1 MITDT
6 LEFQKYC
13 WIKLYDKVEFILLP
27 LGGNYDSH
35 FDNIVTNVIN
45 NNYCL
50 LPNEIE
56 KEFIWTAKQYVDY
69 VIKTY
74 YNVD

>member
-1 MITDT
+1 MITNT

-13 WIKLYDKVEFILLP
+13 WTKLYSKIEFILLQ
-27 LGGNYDSH
+27 LGGNYDGH
-35 FDNIVTNVIN
+35 FDNVVTNIIN

-56 KEFIWTAKQYVDY
+56 KEFIWTAQQYKL
-69 VIKTY
+69 IKEI
-74 YNVD
+74 DL